1 MALDVKSVIII
12 ILLIIMSFF
21 VNVMYYLSWMMMD
34 SLFIKDSGTESGD
47 SENESTENQV

>member
-1 MALDVKSVIII
+1 MALDVKSVIIV

-34 SLFIKDSGTESGD
+34 SLFIKDSGSTDETAS
-47 SENESTENQV
+47 SELNSQV